1 MDEKRLGVVASDNVA
16 PQDGAGPLGVEEA
29 GVPQSSVPE
38 QLQDMVIDSED
49 VTGFLNELAV
59 FSSEAVTAALGTE
72 VLCGVTLSRRR
83 KALTV
88 AGSSPEA
95 RLIDEVQQAYGDGP
109 CLQAM
114 RAHKT
119 VLVPDTA
126 KEKRWADYC
135 SVIAR
140 RGHLSVLC
148 VPLELD
154 EGATAALNFFAPQA
168 RIFDEPTI
176 RSCELYGS
184 QAERAL
190 RLAVRIGTKQQHAE
204 DLREAMSSRTAIDL
218 ACGIIMGQNRCSQDE
233 AFEILKKASNGR
245 NQKLR
250 DVAESLIKSVT
261 GAAPAAHFEP

>member
-1 MDEKRLGVVASDNVA
+1 MQLGALASNDVGA
-16 PQDGAGPLGVEEA
+16 PDGGASLGGEA
-29 GVPQSSVPE
+29 GIPVAE
-38 QLQDMVIDSED
+38 QLQDMVIDSDD
-49 VTGFLNELAV
+49 VNGFLNELAV
-59 FSSEAVTAALGTE
+59 FSSGAVSAAVGME

-114 RAHKT
+114 REHKT
-119 VLVPDTA
+119 VLVQDTST
-126 KEKRWADYC
+126 EKRWADYC
-135 SVIAR
+135 SVIAQ
-140 RGHLSVLC
+140 RGHLSALC

-168 RIFDEPTI
+168 RIFDDSTI
-176 RSCELYGS
+176 RSCELYGG

-204 DLREAMSSRTAIDL
+204 DLSEAMSSRTAIDL
-218 ACGIIMGQNRCSQDE
+218 ACGIIMGQNRCSQEE

-250 DVAESLIKSVT
+250 DIAESLIKAVT
-261 GAAPAAHFEP
+261 GAVPVSHFEP